1 MPIKSTI
8 RDVALHAGVSTA
20 TVSHVLNGTRFV
32 KSDTR
37 ERVLQSIQELNYNP
51 NITAR
56 VLKTGKKML
65 IGFVVPNIR
74 DEFFSTIIEE
84 CEQVLSEQDFRLLIM
99 NTHEDPQREKACLN
113 YLSGGAVDGILL
125 ASTMKKYKCVEDV
138 LHGSLPVVCLDRYPV
153 GCTSDIVRVNTDDA
167 LEQGLLQ
174 CIERG
179 CKKIAFFDVH
189 AYISTSVER
198 RVLYQAVMEEH
209 GLEPHLFPLADITNQ
224 TFDTYLNEIVQQGYD
239 AVVAPNNYTTIGTL
253 NYMLANHLTVGKD
266 IQLLAFQDTIKP
278 YVLLHNAYVVKQP
291 TRRLG
296 REAARLMLKRL
307 SDPDMPV
314 TVKELSASG
323 EFRE

>member
-20 TVSHVLNGTRFV
+20 TVSHVLNGTRVV
-32 KSDTR
+32 KADTR

-291 TRRLG
+291 TRRMG

>member
-37 ERVLQSIQELNYNP
+37 ERVLQSIRELNYNP

-198 RVLYQAVMEEH
+198 RMLYQAVMEEH

-224 TFDTYLNEIVQQGYD
+224 TFDTYLNEIIQQGYD

>member
-99 NTHEDPQREKACLN
+99 NTHEDPQRKKACLN

-138 LHGSLPVVCLDRYPV
+138 LHGSLPVVCLDRSPV

-198 RVLYQAVMEEH
+198 RMLYQAVMEEH

-224 TFDTYLNEIVQQGYD
+224 TLDTYLNEIIQQGYD

-291 TRRLG
+291 TQRMG

-314 TVKELSASG
+314 TVKELIASG

>member
-74 DEFFSTIIEE
+74 DDFFSTIIEE

-113 YLSGGAVDGILL
+113 YLSSGAVDGILL

-291 TRRLG
+291 TQRMG

>member
-209 GLEPHLFPLADITNQ
+209 GLEPHLFPLADITSQ

-239 AVVAPNNYTTIGTL
+239 AVVAPNNYSTIGTL
-253 NYMLANHLTVGKD
+253 NYMLVNHLTVGKD
-266 IQLLAFQDTIKP
+266 IHLLAFQDTIKP

-291 TRRLG
+291 TQRMG

>member
-37 ERVLQSIQELNYNP
+37 ERVLQSIRELNYNP

-198 RVLYQAVMEEH
+198 RVLYQTVMQEH

-239 AVVAPNNYTTIGTL
+239 AVVAPNNYSTIGTL
-253 NYMLANHLTVGKD
+253 NYMLVNHLTVGKD
-266 IQLLAFQDTIKP
+266 IHLLAFQDTIKP

-291 TRRLG
+291 TQRMG

>member
-125 ASTMKKYKCVEDV
+125 ASTMKKYKCVEDI

-291 TRRLG
+291 TRRMG

>member
-32 KSDTR
+32 KADTR

-174 CIERG
+174 CIEHG

-291 TRRLG
+291 TRRMG

>member
-37 ERVLQSIQELNYNP
+37 ERVLQSIRELNYNP

-224 TFDTYLNEIVQQGYD
+224 TFDTYLNEIVQKGYD

-291 TRRLG
+291 TQRMG

>member
-37 ERVLQSIQELNYNP
+37 ERVLQSIQDLNYNP

-291 TRRLG
+291 TRRMG

>member
-37 ERVLQSIQELNYNP
+37 ERVLQSIRELNYNP

-198 RVLYQAVMEEH
+198 RVLYQAVMKEH

-224 TFDTYLNEIVQQGYD
+224 TFDTYLNEIIQQGYD

-291 TRRLG
+291 TQRMG

>member
-37 ERVLQSIQELNYNP
+37 ERVLQSIQKLNYNP

-74 DEFFSTIIEE
+74 DEFFSTIIKE

-167 LEQGLLQ
+167 LEQGLLR

-224 TFDTYLNEIVQQGYD
+224 TFDTYLNEIIQQGYD

-278 YVLLHNAYVVKQP
+278 YVLLHIAYVVKQP
-291 TRRLG
+291 TQRMG

-323 EFRE
+323 EFRA

>member
-1 MPIKSTI
+1 MPIKST
-8 RDVALHAGVSTA
+8 
-20 TVSHVLNGTRFV
+20 
-32 KSDTR
+32 
-37 ERVLQSIQELNYNP
+37 
-51 NITAR
+51 
-56 VLKTGKKML
+56 
-65 IGFVVPNIR
+65 IR

-198 RVLYQAVMEEH
+198 RVLYQTVMQEH

-239 AVVAPNNYTTIGTL
+239 AVVAPNNYSTIGTL
-253 NYMLANHLTVGKD
+253 NYMLVNHLTVGKD

-291 TRRLG
+291 TQRLG

>member
-37 ERVLQSIQELNYNP
+37 ERVLQSIRELNYNP

-253 NYMLANHLTVGKD
+253 NYMLVNHLTVGKD

-291 TRRLG
+291 TQRMG

>member
-37 ERVLQSIQELNYNP
+37 ERVLQSIRELNYNP

-291 TRRLG
+291 TRRMG

>member
-32 KSDTR
+32 KADTR
-37 ERVLQSIQELNYNP
+37 ERVLQSIQELKYNP

-198 RVLYQAVMEEH
+198 RVLYQTVMQEH

-239 AVVAPNNYTTIGTL
+239 AVVAPNNYSTIGTL
-253 NYMLANHLTVGKD
+253 NYMLVNHLTVGKD
-266 IQLLAFQDTIKP
+266 IHLLAFQDTIKP

>member
-291 TRRLG
+291 TRRMG

>member
-37 ERVLQSIQELNYNP
+37 ERVLQSIQELNYNH

-291 TRRLG
+291 TQRMG

>member
-74 DEFFSTIIEE
+74 DKFFSTIIEE

-266 IQLLAFQDTIKP
+266 IQLLAFRDTIKP

-291 TRRLG
+291 TQRMG

>member
-1 MPIKSTI
+1 M
-8 RDVALHAGVSTA
+8 
-20 TVSHVLNGTRFV
+20 
-32 KSDTR
+32 
-37 ERVLQSIQELNYNP
+37 
-51 NITAR
+51 
-56 VLKTGKKML
+56 
-65 IGFVVPNIR
+65 
-74 DEFFSTIIEE
+74 
-84 CEQVLSEQDFRLLIM
+84 
-99 NTHEDPQREKACLN
+99 
-113 YLSGGAVDGILL
+113 DGILL
-125 ASTMKKYKCVEDV
+125 ASMMKKYKCVEDV

-291 TRRLG
+291 TQRMG

-323 EFRE
+323 EFRA

>member
-37 ERVLQSIQELNYNP
+37 ERVLQSIRELNYNP

-198 RVLYQAVMEEH
+198 RVLYQTVMQEH

-239 AVVAPNNYTTIGTL
+239 AVVAPNNYSTIGTL
-253 NYMLANHLTVGKD
+253 NYMLVNHLTVGKD
-266 IQLLAFQDTIKP
+266 IHLLAFQDTIKP

-291 TRRLG
+291 TQRLG